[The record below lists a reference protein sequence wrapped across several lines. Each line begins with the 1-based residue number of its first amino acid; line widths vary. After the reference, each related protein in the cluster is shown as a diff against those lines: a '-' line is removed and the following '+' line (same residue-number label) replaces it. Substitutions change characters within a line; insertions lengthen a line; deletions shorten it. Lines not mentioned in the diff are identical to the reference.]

1 MKAVMVGPRAE
12 LIARAN
18 VPFIDRNREWA
29 TAVKDVVC
37 EFERSF
43 GPANGIGMAAPGLA
57 DRQERWIVQL
67 PRRLAGLEGLD
78 WREFLQRPTPV
89 PVLNDAHAALLGEVW
104 VGAAVGMRNVVL
116 YTLGT
121 GVGGAAMVDGRLLRG
136 HIGRGGHL
144 GHVTVDF
151 NGPLD
156 DVQTP
161 GSLELE
167 FGNKSLARRSG
178 GRFATTHA
186 LVSACLQGD
195 TFASA
200 VWRRSVRAFAAAVAS
215 AINVLDPEAVI
226 VGGGIAQ
233 AGPLLFDQLNEDLN
247 RFEWRPNG
255 VKVKILPAELGD
267 LAGAYGAASRAVM
280 RWMESVDAET
290 AQQLRAAS

>member
-29 TAVKDVVC
+29 TAVKDVVH

-43 GPANGIGMAAPGLA
+43 GVAQGVGLAAPGLA
-57 DRQERWIVQL
+57 DREERWIVQL

-78 WREFLQRPTPV
+78 WREFLQRPRPV

-104 VGAAVGMRNVVL
+104 LGAAAGMRNVVL

-136 HIGRGGHL
+136 HLGRGGHL

-151 NGPLD
+151 NGPPD

-167 FGNKSLARRSG
+167 LGNKSLARRSG
-178 GRFATTHA
+178 GRFTTTHT
-186 LVSACLQGD
+186 LVAACLQGD
-195 TFASA
+195 GFALGI
-200 VWRRSVRAFAAAVAS
+200 WRRSIRAFGAAIAS
-215 AINVLDPEAVI
+215 AINVLDPEAII

-233 AGPLLFDQLNEDLN
+233 AGALLFDPLQEELD

-255 VKVKILPAELGD
+255 AKVKVLPAELGD
-267 LAGAYGAASRAVM
+267 LAGAYGAASQAVM
-280 RWMESVDAET
+280 RWMETKDAEM
-290 AQQLRAAS
+290 AQQLRATS